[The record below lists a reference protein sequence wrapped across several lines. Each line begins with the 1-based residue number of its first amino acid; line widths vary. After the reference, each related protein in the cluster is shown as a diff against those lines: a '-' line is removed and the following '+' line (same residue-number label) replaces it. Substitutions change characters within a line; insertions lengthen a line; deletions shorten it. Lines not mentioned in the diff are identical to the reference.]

1 MLELELPANEQHD
14 SNGISCK
21 GSFAGV
27 PGSVWDFQSHHCR
40 AAIPLTDLLEYRKQQ
55 PVKPLFIA
63 PKTPASPSHISG
75 TYTLELSKCSLFCCN
90 LLIVPYLLSRT
101 CNPPSPKSH
110 STLKTSI
117 HHVSDESGVKH
128 RTGDVHTSW
137 LHIVSFTSDCHQQ

>member
-75 TYTLELSKCSLFCCN
+75 TYTLELSKCSLSCCMQSTHCP
-90 LLIVPYLLSRT
+90 LSALPALATPLLLSPTLHSRPRSTT
-101 CNPPSPKSH
+101 CLMKVVSNTGQEMYTPPGY
-110 STLKTSI
+110 T
-117 HHVSDESGVKH
+117 
-128 RTGDVHTSW
+128 
-137 LHIVSFTSDCHQQ
+137 